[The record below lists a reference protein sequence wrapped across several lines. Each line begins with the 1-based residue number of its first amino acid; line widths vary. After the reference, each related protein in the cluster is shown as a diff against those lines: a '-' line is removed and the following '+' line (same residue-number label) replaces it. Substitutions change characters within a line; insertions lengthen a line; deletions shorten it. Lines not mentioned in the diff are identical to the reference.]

1 MVTTQ
6 GCHGY
11 LPHLLAAPT
20 KPDEIGHEFKQ
31 CWAAIAMASHI
42 QEGEDWNTSA
52 SHLMHTKETEVNSG
66 NVYLLQ
72 ATLNNFPTFS
82 YDFNYPNTCDV
93 I

>member
-1 MVTTQ
+1 MLVAALTKLQ
-6 GCHGY
+6 GTS
-11 LPHLLAAPT
+11 PHTYLLAMSWT
-20 KPDEIGHEFKQ
+20 
-31 CWAAIAMASHI
+31 AIALASHI
-42 QEGEDWNTSA
+42 QEGEEWNTSA

-66 NVYLLQ
+66 NNLLQ